1 MAQHPSPLAPLLFPL
16 PNLVAAALLPSKKEK
31 ERKVGQIA
39 PTLGISGYVGLMA
52 TSIRASAL
60 AFLILFCSSSDYPG
74 LLDGAAAKEP
84 FYSWLTPIL
93 IRNLLGTW
101 VVCGLWDWVL
111 YFSPLKERL
120 SEFKITASYP
130 HLSQFT
136 HDAAYTTLASVLA
149 TGLEG
154 LLCYAWASGILSYS
168 NLEEAPIFN
177 LLVAATVSIW
187 RSPHFY
193 IIHRMIHPWR
203 VSGLP
208 DIGRF
213 LYRKVHSL
221 HHKSYNPTAW
231 SGTSMHPV
239 ESTLYYSSC
248 LIPVLLGL
256 HPIHAVSAI
265 IDSGLSAWTSHDG
278 FTWPGSGN
286 PFHMLHHSAFD
297 CNYGNAQVPL
307 DYLFGTFAASKS
319 DIADIW
325 RNQK

>member
-154 LLCYAWASGILSYS
+154 LLCYAWASGILIIVFITYQISDNILNAKCGYA
-168 NLEEAPIFN
+168 NYLLE
-177 LLVAATVSIW
+177 T
-187 RSPHFY
+187 
-193 IIHRMIHPWR
+193 
-203 VSGLP
+203 
-208 DIGRF
+208 
-213 LYRKVHSL
+213 
-221 HHKSYNPTAW
+221 
-231 SGTSMHPV
+231 
-239 ESTLYYSSC
+239 
-248 LIPVLLGL
+248 
-256 HPIHAVSAI
+256 
-265 IDSGLSAWTSHDG
+265 
-278 FTWPGSGN
+278 
-286 PFHMLHHSAFD
+286 
-297 CNYGNAQVPL
+297 
-307 DYLFGTFAASKS
+307 
-319 DIADIW
+319 
-325 RNQK
+325 

>member
-1 MAQHPSPLAPLLFPL
+1 
-16 PNLVAAALLPSKKEK
+16 
-31 ERKVGQIA
+31 
-39 PTLGISGYVGLMA
+39 MA

-136 HDAAYTTLASVLA
+136 HDAAYTTIASVLA

-256 HPIHAVSAI
+256 HPVHADCLLGQAMM
-265 IDSGLSAWTSHDG
+265 DSLGLGLATPSTCCITLLLTA
-278 FTWPGSGN
+278 
-286 PFHMLHHSAFD
+286 
-297 CNYGNAQVPL
+297 
-307 DYLFGTFAASKS
+307 
-319 DIADIW
+319 
-325 RNQK
+325 